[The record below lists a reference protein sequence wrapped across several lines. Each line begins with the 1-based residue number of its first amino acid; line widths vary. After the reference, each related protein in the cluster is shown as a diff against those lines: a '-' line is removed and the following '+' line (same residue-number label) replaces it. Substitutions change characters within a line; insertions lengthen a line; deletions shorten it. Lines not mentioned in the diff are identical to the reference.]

1 MISKK
6 LLLRLSLFC
15 VLLPLVTPIRV
26 STSYGEVEGLE
37 ESYPNSSF
45 IYKSVSKFLGI
56 PFAAPPVGDLRMK
69 PPKKPASWKPNVRQ
83 AKQHGN
89 ICIQNKISEFYVRMF
104 TQNFSYNEDCL
115 FLDVYTPNV
124 SQLLPVMIY
133 IHGGAY
139 QYGSAITY
147 RGDYLALH
155 GVVVV
160 VIQYRLGAFGF
171 LTTGDSTAPGNYGML
186 DQVAALQ
193 WVKGNIKNFGG
204 DSGKVTIFGFSA
216 GGTSVSLHLL
226 SPLSNGLFQQAIA
239 ESGVDL
245 SPFAIQPTS
254 FGLRFAN
261 ELAGYLDCPTSD
273 HSEMMACIRQKEA
286 KEIQDASDSIT
297 YNFTGYL
304 RWAPVVDKYF
314 LLDTPRNLRNK
325 GKFEKAKFMIT
336 FNSEEGGTTFRNL
349 VNGSSQ
355 SFFKGYITQFAHSQT
370 SREKNANLI
379 ADALEFMYTPW
390 PDKSNKYALRGQLM
404 DLFGDFVFYAPSHQS
419 ADVHSSV
426 APVYILE
433 FAHRSKTVTKLPKWM
448 GVVHGANRHYDFGI
462 PLIPPFSSRY
472 DADDKNVSLF
482 IMALYTNFAKFGDPT
497 PQPVSGV
504 MWKRYN
510 SSYRAYL
517 RADSKPKMAASFAPR
532 RMAFWNDYYPK
543 LEQVKFDTKEYV
555 ASGTGENVCSTT
567 FFLIALSFGIF
578 RTLK

>member
-1 MISKK
+1 MLI
-6 LLLRLSLFC
+6 RLTVFC
-15 VLLPLVTPIRV
+15 VWLPSIASVTV
-26 STSYGEVEGLE
+26 STKNGDIEGFVTSYA
-37 ESYPNSSF
+37 NFSF
-45 IYKSVSKFLGI
+45 AYKHVNKFLGV
-56 PFAAPPVGDLRMK
+56 PFAAPPTSQLRFK
-69 PPKKPASWKPNVRQ
+69 PPEPPLKWKPKVRS
-83 AKQHGN
+83 AKRHGN
-89 ICIQNKISEFYVRMF
+89 VCWQGKAYEVRLKKFVHNF
-104 TQNFSYNEDCL
+104 TYSEDCL
-115 FLDVYTPNV
+115 FLDIYTPDV
-124 SQLLPVMIY
+124 KSKLPVMFY
-133 IHGGAY
+133 IHGGSYEFGA
-139 QYGSAITY
+139 TVTFP
-147 RGDYLALH
+147 GDILALH

-160 VIQYRLGAFGF
+160 ITQYRLGPFGF
-171 LTTGDSTAPGNYGML
+171 LTTGDSASPGNFGML

-193 WVKGNIKNFGG
+193 WVKENVENFGG
-204 DSGKVTIFGFSA
+204 DPGKVTIFGLSA

-226 SPLSNGLFQQAIA
+226 SPMSEGLFQQAIA

-261 ELAGYLDCPTSD
+261 ELAGYLDCPSSD

-355 SFFKGYITQFAHSQT
+355 SSFKGYVTQFAHSQT

-510 SSYRAYL
+510 SIYRAYL

-555 ASGTGENVCSTT
+555 ASGTGENVCSTI
-567 FFLIALSFGIF
+567 FFLTALSFGIF